1 MKQLDSGI
9 YVFDSGY
16 RGVCP
21 LEETDQMEYG
31 LWMQYRFPDALWF
44 HVPNETGTKSGIQF
58 VLKRQKMGVRKGVSD
73 NVILT
78 HGVNHKCAMIELKR
92 RDKAKS
98 KVSKEQM
105 AILEMAVSEGHFA
118 AIAYGAEQLKIA
130 TLFYFG
136 IDVDSGLM

>member
-1 MKQLDSGI
+1 MKQLDSGV
-9 YVFDSGY
+9 YVFDSCY
-16 RGVCP
+16 RGACP

-78 HGVNHKCAMIELKR
+78 HGINHKCAMIELKR

-98 KVSKEQM
+98 KVSKEQI
-105 AILEMAVSEGHFA
+105 AILEMAIREGHFA

-136 IDVDSGLM
+136 IDE